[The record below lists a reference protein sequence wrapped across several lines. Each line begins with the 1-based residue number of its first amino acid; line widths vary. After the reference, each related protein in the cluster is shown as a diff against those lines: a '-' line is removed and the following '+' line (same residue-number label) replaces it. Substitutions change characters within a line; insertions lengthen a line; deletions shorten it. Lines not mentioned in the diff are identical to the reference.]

1 MYIAEIKGKLPSSLN
16 NMEDILTSNVFS
28 FLKYSNRNVFLKL
41 FLNQLGLSLGNN
53 ELNSAEFIFWPTF
66 EDGTEPDLLIL
77 VGKYYLLFE
86 AKLYSDF
93 GDSEDEQRKQL
104 VREAK
109 WGLNNAERLEKIFF
123 LIAITNDYFFKE
135 EKYKCLKNYKTY
147 LKWINWQ
154 KVTELLLNLIE
165 KNGVNLKNYDFA
177 EDLYGLLEKKN
188 LRAYR
193 AFDKLADN
201 RLSKLSNSIFF
212 PKEKSRFVKDFNGFK
227 KAFFGFK
234 EINACPN
241 RIFYNR
247 MFFNEF
253 NKIKD
258 FDIDFSNNIFYGIK
272 KVYRNEV
279 K

>member
-28 FLKYSNRNVFLKL
+28 FLKYSNRNIFLKL
-41 FLNQLGLSLGNN
+41 FLNQLGLSLDNN
-53 ELNSAEFIFWPTF
+53 ELKSAEFIFWPTF

-109 WGLNNAERLEKIFF
+109 WGLNNAERLEKNFF

-154 KVTELLLNLIE
+154 RVTELLLNLIE

-177 EDLYGLLEKKN
+177 EDLYDLLEKKN
-188 LRAYR
+188 LRAFR
-193 AFDKLADN
+193 AFDNLANDKLD
-201 RLSKLSNSIFF
+201 KLSDSLFF
-212 PKEKSRFVKDFNGFK
+212 PKEKSRYVNDFEGFK
-227 KAFFGFK
+227 RAFVGFK
-234 EINACPN
+234 EIGTCPN

-247 MFFNEF
+247 IFFNKF
-253 NKIKD
+253 NKTKD
-258 FDIDFSNNIFYGIK
+258 IDVDFSNNIFFKLIK
-272 KVYRNEV
+272 VFRNEV